1 MLSKKTLT
9 ARRFI
14 RLVMKPSSKL
24 STWTRSPLFL
34 WQDSSAQISRLE
46 IQSLPLSIWLRH
58 MLTHH
63 PRAYQF
69 IALEKASAMFS
80 RRISTTKTKRWIF
93 WPSSTCL
100 RNLRRTL
107 LELIQKKQSK
117 EFSWI
122 SAKNV
127 FPMDTPTTACWDTGS
142 YLDRVKHGSTQ
153 TLL

>member
-1 MLSKKTLT
+1 MLSKETLT
-9 ARRFI
+9 AKRFT
-14 RLVMKPSSKL
+14 RPVMKPSLKR
-24 STWTRSPLFL
+24 STWTLSQLFL

-46 IQSLPLSIWLRH
+46 ILSLPLSTWLQH
-58 MLTHH
+58 TLTHH

-80 RRISTTKTKRWIF
+80 RRIFTTKTKTWIF
-93 WPSSTCL
+93 WPSSTCH

-107 LELIQKKQSK
+107 LELIQKKQLK
-117 EFSWI
+117 EYSWI